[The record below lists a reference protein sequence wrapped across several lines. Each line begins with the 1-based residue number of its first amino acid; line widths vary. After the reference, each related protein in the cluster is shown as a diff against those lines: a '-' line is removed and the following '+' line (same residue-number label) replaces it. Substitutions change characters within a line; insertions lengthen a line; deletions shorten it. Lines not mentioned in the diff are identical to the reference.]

1 MMLSKVITLPLLFVA
16 LVDFSGALVT
26 KTQQDT
32 LTVNP
37 KTLRLCK
44 NPSLTIRKAFDKP
57 IEAKIVKHRLEG
69 WLYIQCPTVHRM
81 DLNACYLPVEA
92 CEEGLKILITGNL
105 LTSPVME
112 RGCLRALPFQLTSLK
127 VIRE

>member
-1 MMLSKVITLPLLFVA
+1 MLNKVVTLLLVA
-16 LVDFSGALVT
+16 LVSSSGALVA

-37 KTLRLCK
+37 KTIRPCK
-44 NPSLTIRKAFDKP
+44 DPSLTVRKAFDRP

-69 WLYIQCPTVHRM
+69 WLYIRCPTVHWM

-105 LTSPVME
+105 LTFPGIE
-112 RGCLRALPFQLTSLK
+112 RANFRAMPFQLTSLK
-127 VIRE
+127 VIRK